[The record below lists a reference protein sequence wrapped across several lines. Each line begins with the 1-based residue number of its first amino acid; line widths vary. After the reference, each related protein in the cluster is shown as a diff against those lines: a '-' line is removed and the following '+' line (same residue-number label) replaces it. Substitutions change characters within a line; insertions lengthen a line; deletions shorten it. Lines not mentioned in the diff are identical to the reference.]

1 MNAEPSHALYWF
13 DYICVGWLWL
23 ALTLR
28 ASAAL
33 RAPEQRGLWLAV
45 ATAAVAMLLTLPV
58 ATQLAVQASAGVHAI
73 ALARNMS
80 GVLSS
85 GAVLYFVSAAA
96 GGRRLRLGVCY
107 VTGLAMVALLA
118 LDSLAPPHQEHAI
131 AGHGAPTPSTA
142 YWLVMVV
149 DHLVA
154 DISCTWL
161 CRQYSRRTPNPVLKA
176 SLRMFGIGTALS
188 FVFWFCQLINL
199 LFHTHRLLPYLPY
212 VMDLHGLLRAIAL
225 LVPSLWAVQGAVVEI
240 RTIWRL
246 WPLWRDLVQ
255 AVPNVAFLKPR
266 HRLLEIVWPQAS
278 WRLLAYRKIIET
290 RDAILVLNDYV
301 PACAWA
307 RARRH
312 VAAAGVAH
320 AKVDATV
327 LACVM
332 TGARSAKL
340 AGVPHQQSAGSL
352 GNCDKGGL
360 ASEKAFLLDMA
371 RAYASAPA
379 RNFAIHPNTSDRNEY
394 R

>member
-1 MNAEPSHALYWF
+1 MNSEPSNVLCWF
-13 DYICVGWLWL
+13 DYICVGCLWL
-23 ALTLR
+23 ALALR

-33 RAPEQRGLWLAV
+33 RTPEQRGLWLAV
-45 ATAAVAMLLTLPV
+45 ATAAVAMTLMLPA
-58 ATQLAVQASAGVHAI
+58 ATQLALQAAGGVHTI

-85 GAVLYFVSAAA
+85 GAVLYFVSEAA
-96 GGRRLRLGVCY
+96 GDRRLRLGVCY
-107 VTGLAMVALLA
+107 VTSLAMVSLLI
-118 LDSLAPPHQEHAI
+118 LDSLAPPHQEHAVT
-131 AGHGAPTPSTA
+131 GHGAPTPSIA
-142 YWLVMVV
+142 FWLV
-149 DHLVA
+149 LVA
-154 DISCTWL
+154 DHLAADIACTWL
-161 CRQYSRRTPNPVLKA
+161 CRQYSRRTANPVLKA

-188 FVFWFCQLINL
+188 FLFWFCQLISL
-199 LFHTHRLLPYLPY
+199 LFHTDRLLPYLPY

-225 LVPSLWAVQGAVVEI
+225 LVPSLWAVQVAVAEI
-240 RTIWRL
+240 CTIWHL

-255 AVPNVAFLKPR
+255 AVPNVAFITPR
-266 HRLLEIVWPQAS
+266 HRLLEIVWPQAP

-290 RDAILVLNDYV
+290 RDAILVLNNYV
-301 PACAWA
+301 AAGTWA

-312 VAAAGVAH
+312 VAAVGVAH

-340 AGVPHQQSAGSL
+340 AGLPHQPSAGGL
-352 GNCDKGGL
+352 GNFDKGDL

-379 RNFAIHPNTSDRNEY
+379 RNFAIHPNTSDRK
-394 R
+394 

>member
-1 MNAEPSHALYWF
+1 MSAEPSDVLYWF
-13 DYICVGWLWL
+13 DYICLGWLWL
-23 ALTLR
+23 ALALR

-45 ATAAVAMLLTLPV
+45 ATAAVAMLLTLP
-58 ATQLAVQASAGVHAI
+58 AANQLALQASGGVHAI
-73 ALARNMS
+73 ALVRNMS

-85 GAVLYFVSAAA
+85 GAVLYFVSATA

-107 VTGLAMVALLA
+107 ATGLAMVSLLV
-118 LDSLAPPHQEHAI
+118 LDSLVPPHQEHAVS
-131 AGHGAPTPSTA
+131 GHLGPTPSTA
-142 YWLVMVV
+142 YWLVLVV
-149 DHLVA
+149 DHLAA
-154 DISCTWL
+154 DFSCAFL
-161 CRQYSRRTPNPVLKA
+161 CRQYGRRTANPVLKT
-176 SLRMFGIGTALS
+176 SLRMFGIGTAFS

-199 LFHTHRLLPYLPY
+199 LFHTDRPLPYLSY

-225 LVPSLWAVQGAVVEI
+225 LVPSLWAVQGAVAEI

-255 AVPNVAFLKPR
+255 AAPNVAFLKPR
-266 HRLLEIVWPQAS
+266 HRLLDIVWPQAP

-290 RDAILVLNDYV
+290 RDAILVLDDYV
-301 PACAWA
+301 TTGTWA

-312 VAAAGVAH
+312 VAAVGVAH

-332 TGARSAKL
+332 AGARSAKL
-340 AGVPHQQSAGSL
+340 AGLPQQQSAGSL
-352 GNCDKGGL
+352 VNFDNGDL
-360 ASEKAFLLDMA
+360 ESEKAFLLDMA

-379 RNFAIHPNTSDRNEY
+379 RNFAIRPNTPDG
-394 R
+394 